1 MISPKRCVVLHVHLN
16 IGSNLGDREENIRRA
31 VASLRQL
38 ACVYSSVKVS
48 DTVESEPW
56 GYDSSNGFLNVGMSF
71 DTELAPEAL
80 LSGVQRVEKSISTA
94 SHRDSAGAYID
105 RLIDIDIIACATTG
119 NDGAPLK
126 LIETATEKLTLPHP
140 RALQRDFVTIP
151 LRNIDTPLYTLLAS
165 QNNQSNQ

>member
-1 MISPKRCVVLHVHLN
+1 MLHVHFN

-38 ACVYSSVKVS
+38 ACISSSVRVS
-48 DTVESEPW
+48 TPVVSPPW
-56 GYDSSNGFLNVGMSF
+56 GFESANDFINVGVSL
-71 DTELAPEAL
+71 DTELQPDAL
-80 LSGVQRVEKSISTA
+80 LDATQSIQQSISPA
-94 SHRDSAGAYID
+94 SHRDATGAYID

-140 RALQRDFVTIP
+140 RALQRDFVMKP
-151 LRNIDTPLYTLLAS
+151 LREIDALFYALLIQHRDTAAIVEK
-165 QNNQSNQ
+165 